1 MIGDVIESESDT
13 RSSRIQ
19 IGFYRRFVKRLIDL
33 MLVASAMP
41 AVIPIMIVLAV
52 LIKIDGGPVF
62 YSQQRVGLGG
72 RTFRMWKL
80 RSMVVNA
87 DQMLQELLDRDPD
100 ARQEWDETQKLKRD
114 PRITPV
120 GHAIRKT
127 SLDELPQIWNVLV
140 GDMSLVGPRPFL
152 PEQKDL
158 YAGRDYYQLRPG
170 LTGLWQVNDRNG
182 TSFSARVV
190 YDSQYYEQLSL
201 RTDAQILM
209 ETITVVLRG
218 TGY

>member
-19 IGFYRRFVKRLIDL
+19 IGFYRRFAKRLIDL

>member
-1 MIGDVIESESDT
+1 
-13 RSSRIQ
+13 
-19 IGFYRRFVKRLIDL
+19 